1 MIRCDGDL
9 YTNIVF
15 IWDPLSEG
23 PGTLDFTPHLPEQKG
38 IKKSQTHWLRIE
50 DTEKPCLFFSDG
62 HDYVLATVAETGQDG
77 LCWADGGNS
86 EERLREES
94 PLELVPADTT
104 VDPTFDEDEDGY
116 ASELEDTFV
125 HKH

>member
-15 IWDPLSEG
+15 VWDPLSEG
-23 PGTLDFTPHLPEQKG
+23 PGTLDFTSHLPGQKG
-38 IKKSQTHWLRIE
+38 IRKSQTHWLRIE
-50 DTEKPCLFFSDG
+50 DTEKPSLFFSDS

-77 LCWADGGNS
+77 LCWEDGGNS
-86 EERLREES
+86 EERQREES